1 MGKMIFYDY
10 LSGRYFE
17 YSEEEIHKVIADLR
31 YIKNSIFTI
40 NWIRRIRGLPELE
53 IKDIYDFD
61 NLDEVKLY
69 IDEVKRE
76 NEVDI
81 FINYFCDEPPEI
93 ILFKKES

>member
-17 YSEEEIHKVIADLR
+17 YSEEEINKVIADLH

-53 IKDIYDFD
+53 IKDIYDFG
-61 NLDEVKLY
+61 NLDEVKSY

-76 NEVDI
+76 NEVDVY
-81 FINYFCDEPPEI
+81 INYFCGEPAEI